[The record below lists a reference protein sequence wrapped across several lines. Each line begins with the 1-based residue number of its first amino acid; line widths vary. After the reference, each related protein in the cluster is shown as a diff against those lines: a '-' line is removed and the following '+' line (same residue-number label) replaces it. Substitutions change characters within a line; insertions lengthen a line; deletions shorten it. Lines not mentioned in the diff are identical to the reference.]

1 VDRNAISGARVAE
14 ALFCRP
20 EGATMDEVIAATGG
34 PQYNVLR
41 RLGAKGYTVRK
52 VREGRGTRYFV
63 VPPADPSYELTISER
78 GQVVLP
84 KDLREKL
91 RIEAGGKLTA
101 EIHDGKI
108 VLAAKSSDI
117 MDVVGI
123 LHRPGMRPRTQEE
136 IDDAIKAGAVAR
148 AMRGLRRAGQ

>member
-1 VDRNAISGARVAE
+1 MDKHLSAAKTAE
-14 ALFCRP
+14 ALFCRS

-41 RLGAKGYTVRK
+41 RLEAKGYAVRK

-63 VPPADPSYELTISER
+63 VPPANPSYELTVSER

-84 KDLREKL
+84 KELRDKL
-91 RIEAGGKLTA
+91 RIGAGGKLTA
-101 EIHDGKI
+101 EIQDEKI
-108 VLAAKSSDI
+108 VLAAKSSSV
-117 MDVVGI
+117 MDLVGI
-123 LHRPGMRPRTQEE
+123 LHRPGMRPRSQQE

-148 AMRGLRRAGQ
+148 VLRGLKRAGQ

>member
-1 VDRNAISGARVAE
+1 MDKHMPGAKTAE

-41 RLGAKGYTVRK
+41 RLEAKGCTLRK

-63 VPPADPSYELTISER
+63 TPPANPSYELTVSER

-84 KDLREKL
+84 KDLRDKL
-91 RIEAGGKLTA
+91 GITAGGQLKA
-101 EIHDGKI
+101 EMVDGKI
-108 VLAAKSSDI
+108 VIGRKNGSV
-117 MDVVGI
+117 MDLVGI
-123 LHRPGMRPRTQEE
+123 LHRPGMRARSLEE
-136 IDDAIKAGAVAR
+136 IDAAIAEGAVAR
-148 AMRGLRRAGQ
+148 GMRAAKATAR